1 VGIEVDD
8 RHPAPPH
15 VPGHAGHVGQR
26 NGVVT
31 PQHDGDGTR
40 SGDSGHCLLQP
51 GDRKIG
57 VAGVHLDVAD
67 IDHTELDQRIHPEGQ
82 MGSRAVL
89 GQVVGGPY
97 GKRPEP
103 ATGPVAGSAVEG
115 RTDDHRPGLRKTGRI
130 IEIGRGDAGEGGVR
144 PVHVPQSHRFSSVL
158 GGPSRRRP

>member
-1 VGIEVDD
+1 VTHQGAELGVG
-8 RHPAPPH
+8 
-15 VPGHAGHVGQR
+15 
-26 NGVVT
+26 
-31 PQHDGDGTR
+31 
-40 SGDSGHCLLQP
+40 
-51 GDRKIG
+51 G
-57 VAGVHLDVAD
+57 VARGHLDVAD
-67 IDHTELDQRIHPEGQ
+67 IDHTEFDQRIHPEGQ

-103 ATGPVAGSAVEG
+103 ATGPVAGPAVEG

-130 IEIGRGDAGEGGVR
+130 IEIGRGDTGEGGVR